1 MKYRYF
7 YDSQFKDVVNES
19 GLSTLRYFVL
29 DYYSH
34 RFTNFLIKNGN
45 RRAAL
50 DTFLTVLIQLKKL
63 TLSSPVR
70 FLRRALLNLMS
81 IVTVRTLYRGKRF
94 IRKGSFNK
102 PSIRLKLALR
112 LLYKIIAHFRSQFP
126 HLEIHQVL
134 VLGILN
140 SYFEYGPVFKDLRR
154 SHLMVGPSRKRS
166 IFKIYIRRSRRP
178 YKIRFRRTKKTRGI
192 YYLKHY
198 GLYKRIQKI

>member
-7 YDSQFKDVVNES
+7 YDSQFKEVVNES
-19 GLSTLRYFVL
+19 GLSTLRYFVS

-45 RRAAL
+45 RRAAA
-50 DTFLTVLIQLKKL
+50 DTFLTVLIYLKKL

-81 IVTVRTLYRGKRF
+81 IVTVRTLYRGRRF
-94 IRKGSFNK
+94 IRKGTFNK
-102 PSIRLKLALR
+102 PSVRLKLALR
-112 LLYKIIAHFRSQFP
+112 LLYKIIAHFRVQFP
-126 HLEIHQVL
+126 KLEVHQL
-134 VLGILN
+134 LALGILN

-166 IFKIYIRRSRRP
+166 IFKVYIRRSRRP
-178 YKIRFRRTKKTRGI
+178 FKIRFRRTKKTKGI